1 MLLSVL
7 CWICCIWYASMLF
20 RGYDPRTPDHSE
32 ISQIAHDVPVPT
44 VQGFLP
50 SLPCPRANS
59 TRLFALSALRPG
71 QQYEAFC
78 PLCPAPG
85 PTVRS
90 FLPSLPCP
98 CYDACAMLQVLCRT
112 CHAAEGMLPGL
123 CRGGYAALKVVGAQR
138 GSVLNLLRYASK
150 WD

>member
-20 RGYDPRTPDHSE
+20 RGYDPRTPEHSE
-32 ISQIAHDVPVPT
+32 ISQISQISSD
-44 VQGFLP
+44 LDRR
-50 SLPCPRANS
+50 SRANS
-59 TRLFALSALRPG
+59 TRLFALSALPPSR
-71 QQYEAFC
+71 QYEAFC
-78 PLCPAPG
+78 PLSHAPG
-85 PTVRS
+85 PAVRC

-138 GSVLNLLRYASK
+138 GSVLNFMWALKLVGA
-150 WD
+150 DFA